1 MRHPKSGRSFDGR
14 TALYARH
21 QYGELHCSRSGS
33 GAGGAPDGSTIQYG
47 ILRAT
52 LEASGTPLGNLD
64 MQIAAHALAMGAI
77 LVTNDQAFARVPA
90 LALENW
96 VSL

>member
-1 MRHPKSGRSFDGR
+1 MAAPRYMLDTNMASYIWNLACH
-14 TALYARH
+14 
-21 QYGELHCSRSGS
+21 
-33 GAGGAPDGSTIQYG
+33 AGGQWHAARQSY
-47 ILRAT
+47 
-52 LEASGTPLGNLD
+52 